1 MSSSNT
7 FTSSMYE
14 QDPRWNQV
22 DDYTLGH
29 LHPASRPNHAALTK
43 CLEHSKNNGLRDISA
58 QPTVSKFLALQCRLA
73 HVKHALEVG
82 TLGGYTAI
90 WIASENPEIKVTS
103 IEKDAACAKV
113 ARANIASAGLGER
126 IEVIEGVGTEVLAGL
141 LSQVEN
147 GQLPRFG
154 FTFIDADKLNN
165 WNYFDLAVKM
175 SIPGTCIIVD
185 NVVLK
190 GQIVLEDPEEKEK
203 VQGAKAVIEA
213 VGRDTR
219 VDAVVLQIVGEKNYD
234 GILMAVVK

>member
-1 MSSSNT
+1 MATSNT

-14 QDPRWNQV
+14 QDPRWTQV
-22 DDYTLGH
+22 DEYTLEH
-29 LHPASRPNHAALTK
+29 LHPASRPNHAALAN
-43 CLEHSKNNGLRDISA
+43 CLEYSKNNGLRDISA

-73 HVKHALEVG
+73 HVKHVLEMG

-103 IEKDAACAKV
+103 IEKDSGCANV
-113 ARANIASAGLGER
+113 ARANVASAGLSER

-141 LSQVEN
+141 LSQVED

-154 FTFIDADKLNN
+154 LTFIDADKLNN

-175 SIPGTCIIVD
+175 SIPGACIIVD

-190 GQIVLEDPEEKEK
+190 GQIVLEEPEEKEK

-219 VDAVVLQIVGEKNYD
+219 VDAVVLQMVGEKNYD